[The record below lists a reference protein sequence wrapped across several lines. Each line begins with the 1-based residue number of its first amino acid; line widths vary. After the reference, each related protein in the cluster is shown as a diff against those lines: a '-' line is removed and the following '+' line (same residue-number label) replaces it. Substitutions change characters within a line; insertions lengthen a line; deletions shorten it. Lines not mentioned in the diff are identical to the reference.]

1 MIRQAFG
8 RDHPIQAPPPR
19 PHRPKRRATP
29 SRRAPFSM
37 EQLEPRVL
45 LSADISYLPSPGSNS
60 YSLAAYDDAG
70 SIAIRLTQTAGVSS
84 GFSPWSESFT
94 AAEPVI
100 TLSVGGGA

>member
-1 MIRQAFG
+1 MLDSLRSFSFSLLPTRLTCMIRQAFG

-45 LSADISYLPSPGSNS
+45 LSADISYLPS
-60 YSLAAYDDAG
+60 
-70 SIAIRLTQTAGVSS
+70 
-84 GFSPWSESFT
+84 
-94 AAEPVI
+94 
-100 TLSVGGGA
+100 